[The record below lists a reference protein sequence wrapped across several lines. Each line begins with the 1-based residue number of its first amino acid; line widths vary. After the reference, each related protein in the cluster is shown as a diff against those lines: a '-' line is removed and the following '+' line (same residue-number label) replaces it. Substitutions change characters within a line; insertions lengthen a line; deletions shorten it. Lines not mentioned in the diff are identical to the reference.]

1 LVWNWILNL
10 RSREFP
16 VAIGVGDVE
25 VVLTVE
31 EKIVAA
37 CLTKHAA
44 ADGDG
49 A

>member
-1 LVWNWILNL
+1 
-10 RSREFP
+10 
-16 VAIGVGDVE
+16 VAIGVSDVD

-44 ADGDG
+44 TDG
-49 A
+49 AGA